1 MSEKLDIALKYHQ
14 EGQLDKAEEIYLEII
29 VEETKNAEA
38 LKLLGVLSCQ
48 KSKLDDGINYLE
60 AAIDLDDQ
68 NPEFHLVLG
77 NAFLHKG
84 EVEKG
89 LISLKKASE
98 LDPTSSEIFAT
109 LGDTYQKIKNF
120 HEALTA
126 YQRANVIEP
135 DNIKHVIC
143 AGLCAIFTGQH
154 ETAREYLE
162 QALEKDNSIPQIH
175 YGLSVI
181 NAEGGN
187 KKEAITLMNK
197 ASELDPDN
205 PEYKR
210 LIEEYSK

>member
-48 KSKLDDGINYLE
+48 KSKFDDGINYLE

-68 NPEFHLVLG
+68 NSEFHLVLG

-89 LISLKKASE
+89 VISLKKASE

-120 HEALTA
+120 HEALAA

-143 AGLCAIFTGQH
+143 AVLSYDI
-154 ETAREYLE
+154 
-162 QALEKDNSIPQIH
+162 ALIPEV
-175 YGLSVI
+175 LVKSF
-181 NAEGGN
+181 A
-187 KKEAITLMNK
+187 K
-197 ASELDPDN
+197 
-205 PEYKR
+205 
-210 LIEEYSK
+210 